1 MSLKIRKQTSHQ
13 GKTYQTRIKKI
24 QKVLKDGEIL
34 FVFAANHKI
43 RNRDVEYKF
52 RQNSDFYYLT
62 GITEE
67 DSILVL
73 TKHHAIMFCLPK
85 DREREIWTGIRLGKE
100 TIKSMLGLDFA
111 YDLSEWKNKQF
122 ELLLG
127 HHTLLHFFGE
137 DTGRDLEILSTLK
150 SISSKVRD
158 GKFGP
163 IRIEEPIFLHEMR
176 LIKSE
181 DEIQILK
188 TSAEITKRGHHK
200 IMARSKPGMFE
211 YELEAILDE
220 EYLSNGAIGG
230 GYGHIVA
237 AGKNACVLHYVNN
250 DSELKE
256 GEIVLVD
263 SGAEWGYYTADVTR
277 VFPVGKKFTEAQKI
291 IYEVVLHAQKNAI
304 QASIAGVSFLSVH
317 EKTIRFLAD
326 VMREMGFL
334 KGSLDQ
340 ILEDGSYK
348 KFYMH
353 KTGHFLGMDVHDV
366 GRYFRDG
373 KSRPL
378 ADGMVVT
385 VEPGLYFDPSDSTI
399 PKEFRGI
406 GIRIEDDIL
415 IQGKKPINLTEGIV
429 KEISEIESL
438 KS

>member
-317 EKTIRFLAD
+317 EKTVRFLAD

-340 ILEDGSYK
+340 ILEEGSYK